1 VNWLPD
7 KLPKTV
13 HYEWTAK
20 LPSEGPGGIAVSDGF
35 VVLGSRDALDQ
46 RDIFQCFDNQHGDL
60 LWQHT
65 YPASGQ
71 LDYGNAP
78 RATPLIHGDCVYTL
92 GAFGQLCCVELDSG
106 ILLWQKNLA
115 EEYQSPPMT
124 WGHSGSPLIV
134 QNRLIV
140 QPGGKKGS
148 LVALDPETG
157 EEHWVAQGE
166 PPSYSSFLHV
176 QTGSTDQIV
185 GFDQRSLGGWDVRDG
200 RRLWKLIPP
209 VSGDFNVPTPVLL
222 NDQLLITS
230 ENNGTRL
237 YHFHADGRL
246 ELQPDMENPD
256 LKPDSHT
263 PVVSGGRIYGICGQ
277 LQELDPQNEL
287 KTTAIITDDAFSG
300 YGCLIASEQRLL
312 ALSENGEL
320 LLLTTEERPPR
331 ILSRLKLSESRT
343 QILSHPAVVEFSLYL
358 RIGNQLGK
366 LSLKPPANPQ

>member
-1 VNWLPD
+1 M
-7 KLPKTV
+7 
-13 HYEWTAK
+13 
-20 LPSEGPGGIAVSDGF
+20 
-35 VVLGSRDALDQ
+35 
-46 RDIFQCFDNQHGDL
+46 
-60 LWQHT
+60 
-65 YPASGQ
+65 
-71 LDYGNAP
+71 
-78 RATPLIHGDCVYTL
+78 
-92 GAFGQLCCVELDSG
+92 
-106 ILLWQKNLA
+106 LWQKNLA
-115 EEYQSPPMT
+115 EECQPPRMT

-209 VSGDFNVPTPVLL
+209 VSSDFNVPTSVLL

-237 YHFHADGRL
+237 YDFHADGRL

-263 PVVSGGRIYGICGQ
+263 PVISGGRIYGICGQ

-287 KTTAIITDDAFSG
+287 KTTAIVTDDAFSG

-312 ALSENGEL
+312 ALSEDGEL

-358 RIGNQLGK
+358 RIGNQPGK
-366 LSLKPPANPQ
+366 LSLKPPAKPQ